1 MKDFAGK
8 IAFIT
13 GGASG
18 AGFGYAQIFSE
29 AGMKVVIADARQD
42 HLDEAM
48 AYFKEKGAPVHPIK
62 LDVTDREAYAAAAD
76 ETEKVFGG
84 TPDLLILNAGVN
96 VFGPAEASTYDD
108 YDWVVGVCFWGV
120 ANGLVTFV
128 PRMIKAGPGRHI
140 ACTVSWGAFGAGPT
154 TAPYSA
160 AKAGV
165 LNLMESYWQALKPYG
180 IGVSAIT
187 PANIRSKIY
196 EAAIQGRPEQYGNT
210 GYNVSDDTQKLLAS
224 IHANGMDPRELA
236 RRLKKG
242 IEDELFLVV
251 PYDHGPRMV
260 ELQLERFKYY
270 ASVEGMEQ
278 WAAKQAAPLTEEEID
293 LNSEREGYDMRA
305 AMQQRREKPDAAPIA
320 PPKDTIG
327 FGKARADLDWV
338 DPNKKFDA

>member
-18 AGFGYAQIFSE
+18 AGLGYAQIFSE

-48 AYFKEKGAPVHPIK
+48 KYFNEKGAPVHAIK
-62 LDVTDREAYAAAAD
+62 LDVTDRQAYAAAAD

-120 ANGLVTFV
+120 VNGLVTFV

-140 ACTVSWGAFGAGPT
+140 AATVSWGAFGAGST

-180 IGVSAIT
+180 IGVSAIC

-196 EAAIQGRPEQYGNT
+196 ESAIQGRPEQFANT

-224 IHANGMDPRELA
+224 IHANGMDPRKLA
-236 RRLKKG
+236 DWLKKG
-242 IEDELFLVV
+242 IENDLFLVI
-251 PYDHGPRMV
+251 PYEKGDLMV
-260 ELQLERFKYY
+260 EKAFERFKMF
-270 ASVEGMEQ
+270 ASVEGMKAYEE
-278 WAAKQAAPLTEEEID
+278 KQKQPPTEEEME
-293 LNSEREGYDMRA
+293 LNSIREGYDMRA
-305 AMQQRREKPDAAPIA
+305 AMKARRENPLKAPLA

-327 FGKARADLDWV
+327 FGKARGDLDWV
-338 DPNKKFDA
+338 NPEKKFEK